1 MFNKDYFLNQLRNG
15 QSIDTIGQSIADA
28 MNEAVEAYEAEQAAA
43 VSLTNQKRDIALD
56 MVDLLRKYGTLVMG
70 EDACDFMDVITDE
83 DLDSLVESMDQL
95 FNMMKA
101 LTELKARLEK
111 APVAKSDDDILA
123 NFIRSLS

>member
-15 QSIDTIGQSIADA
+15 QSIDAIGQGLANA
-28 MNEAVEAYEAEQAAA
+28 MNEAMEAYAAEQAA
-43 VSLTNQKRDIALD
+43 VSLASQKRDIALD
-56 MVDLLRKYGTLVMG
+56 MVDLLRDYGALVMG
-70 EDACDFMDVITDE
+70 EEACDFMDDITDE

-101 LTELKARLEK
+101 LTELKAKLDK
-111 APVAKSDDDILA
+111 APVSGSDDDILA

>member
-1 MFNKDYFLNQLRNG
+1 MFTKDYFLTQLRNG

-28 MNEAVEAYEAEQAAA
+28 MNEAVEAYEAEQAAISM
-43 VSLTNQKRDIALD
+43 VDKKRDIALD
-56 MVDLLRKYGTLVMG
+56 MIDLLREYGTMVMG
-70 EDACDFMDVITDE
+70 EEACDFMDDITDE

-101 LTELKARLEK
+101 LTELKAKLDK
-111 APVAKSDDDILA
+111 APVSSSDDDILA

>member
-15 QSIDTIGQSIADA
+15 QSIDAIGQGLANA
-28 MNEAVEAYEAEQAAA
+28 MNEAMEAYAAEQAA
-43 VSLTNQKRDIALD
+43 VSLASQKRDIALD
-56 MVDLLRKYGTLVMG
+56 MVDLLRDYGALVMG
-70 EDACDFMDVITDE
+70 EEACDFMDDITDE

-101 LTELKARLEK
+101 LTELKAKLDK
-111 APVAKSDDDILA
+111 APANSDDDILA

>member
-15 QSIDTIGQSIADA
+15 QSIDAIGQGLANA
-28 MNEAVEAYEAEQAAA
+28 MNEAMEAYAAEQAA
-43 VSLTNQKRDIALD
+43 VSLASQKRDIALD
-56 MVDLLRKYGTLVMG
+56 MVDLLRDYGALVMG
-70 EDACDFMDVITDE
+70 EEACDFMDDITDE

-101 LTELKARLEK
+101 LTELKAKLDK
-111 APVAKSDDDILA
+111 APVSSSDDDILA

>member
-1 MFNKDYFLNQLRNG
+1 MFTKDYFLTQLRNG

-28 MNEAVEAYEAEQAAA
+28 MNEAVEAYEAEQAAISM
-43 VSLTNQKRDIALD
+43 VDKKRDIALD
-56 MVDLLRKYGTLVMG
+56 MIDLLREYGTMVMG
-70 EDACDFMDVITDE
+70 EEACDFMDDITDE

-101 LTELKARLEK
+101 LTELKAKLDK
-111 APVAKSDDDILA
+111 APATKSDDDILA

>member
-15 QSIDTIGQSIADA
+15 QSIDAIGQGLANA
-28 MNEAVEAYEAEQAAA
+28 MNEAMEAYEAEQAAA
-43 VSLTNQKRDIALD
+43 ISLNTQKRDIALD
-56 MVDLLRKYGTLVMG
+56 MVDLLREYGTLVMG
-70 EDACDFMDVITDE
+70 EEACDFMDDITDE

-101 LTELKARLEK
+101 LTELKVRLEK
-111 APVAKSDDDILA
+111 SPTPKSDDDILA